1 MKTNATWL
9 VGLMAMGLV
18 AACSAEPAG
27 EAAAPS
33 TASTTAPTAESGK
46 PAPVQQAS
54 ATGTIEAIDPT
65 AKTVTIAHG
74 PVPALQWPAMTMTFQ
89 APNLDLTAFQPGQRV
104 AFEISAS
111 GMDAAV
117 TSLRHE

>member
-18 AACSAEPAG
+18 AACSAEPSG
-27 EAAAPS
+27 EAATPS
-33 TASTTAPTAESGK
+33 TASTPTVESGK
-46 PAPVQQAS
+46 PAPTQQAS

-65 AKTVTIAHG
+65 AKTITIAHG

-111 GMDAAV
+111 GMNAAV